1 MKKQGVLIFLMIAMA
16 LTAAAA
22 QADALVAYFSMP
34 EDVVLDGVDAIGG
47 ASVLEKN
54 GVHFGNLEYVAKLIA
69 EKTGSDLWRIETEQ
83 QYPLEHDALLD
94 FAADEQDREARPS
107 LAGRIENPDQYD
119 RIFLGFPNWWYDLPM
134 PLYAFLESYDFS
146 GKEIIPFV
154 VHGGSGFSDTVET
167 IAALQPDA
175 DIFRDGLS
183 ITHFPFPVAGS
194 VSDIPSLCEVLRF
207 VDALFSSAVLF
218 SSYWRDSDT

>member
-1 MKKQGVLIFLMIAMA
+1 MKKQGVLIFLMIAMM
-16 LTAAAA
+16 LSAAAA
-22 QADALVAYFSMP
+22 QADELVAYFSMP

-54 GVHFGNLEYVAKLIA
+54 GVRFGNLEYVAKLIA

-94 FAADEQDREARPS
+94 FAADEQDREVRPA

-183 ITHFPFPVAGS
+183 ISRSVVSESEEKVAAWLEELG
-194 VSDIPSLCEVLRF
+194 
-207 VDALFSSAVLF
+207 
-218 SSYWRDSDT
+218 Y

>member
-1 MKKQGVLIFLMIAMA
+1 MKKQGVLIFLMIAMM
-16 LTAAAA
+16 LSAAAA
-22 QADALVAYFSMP
+22 QADALVVYFSMP

-54 GVHFGNLEYVAKLIA
+54 GVRYGNLEYVAKLIA

-107 LAGRIENPDQYD
+107 LAGRIQTPDQYD

-183 ITHFPFPVAGS
+183 ILRSVVSESEEKVAAWLEELG
-194 VSDIPSLCEVLRF
+194 C
-207 VDALFSSAVLF
+207 
-218 SSYWRDSDT
+218 